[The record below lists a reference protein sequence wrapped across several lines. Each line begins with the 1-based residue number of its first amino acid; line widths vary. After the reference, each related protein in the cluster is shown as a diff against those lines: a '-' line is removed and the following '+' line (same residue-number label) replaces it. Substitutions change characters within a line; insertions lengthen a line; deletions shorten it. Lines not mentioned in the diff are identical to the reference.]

1 MRIGGT
7 MDLKNVS
14 KLFILGFLIIFLA
27 ACGGK
32 TYDGDFS
39 FEIGDF
45 TFTNQA
51 GENLSKSDLDGEFWI
66 ASFIF
71 TNCETVCPPMTA
83 NKAYLQ
89 ELLKEE
95 GLDNVALV
103 SFSVDPER
111 DTPEALEQ
119 YGEERG
125 VTFDTAHFLTGYE
138 YGKIKDFSREYF
150 KSDLAE
156 EPDSDQI
163 SHTVSFFIVSP
174 EGDAIT
180 RFDGTKR
187 DAMEE
192 IVDFIKKNK

>member
-1 MRIGGT
+1 MN
-7 MDLKNVS
+7 LKNVI
-14 KLFILGFLIIFLA
+14 KLIALSFIIIFLA
-27 ACGGK
+27 SCGGK
-32 TYDGDFS
+32 TYNGDFS

-45 TFTNQA
+45 TFTNQ
-51 GENLSKSDLDGEFWI
+51 DGEQISKQDLEGNFWV

-89 ELLKEE
+89 QHLKDE
-95 GLDNVALV
+95 GLEDIALV

-111 DTPEALEQ
+111 DSPEVLKE

-125 VTFDTAHFLTGYE
+125 IQFDGNVHFLTGYE
-138 YGKIKDFSREYF
+138 YTDIKEFSREYF
-150 KSDLAE
+150 KSDLAQ

-180 RFDGTKR
+180 RFDGTQR
-187 DAMEE
+187 VAMEE

>member
-1 MRIGGT
+1 M
-7 MDLKNVS
+7 KNVI
-14 KLFILGFLIIFLA
+14 KLIALCFFIILLA
-27 ACGGK
+27 SCGGK
-32 TYDGDFS
+32 TYKGDFS

-45 TFTNQA
+45 TFTNQD
-51 GENLSKSDLDGEFWI
+51 GEQISKSDLDGKFWV

-89 ELLKEE
+89 QLLKDA
-95 GLDNVALV
+95 GLDDVALV

-111 DTPEALEQ
+111 DSPDVLKQ

-125 VTFDTAHFLTGYE
+125 IEFDGSVHFLTGYE
-138 YGKIKDFSREYF
+138 YTDIKEFSREYF
-150 KSDLAE
+150 KSDLSQ

-163 SHTVSFFIVSP
+163 SHTVSFFIVAP
-174 EGDAIT
+174 DGHAIT
-180 RFDGTKR
+180 RFDGTQR
-187 DAMEE
+187 AEMEE